1 METNTRI
8 TIKKAINDNPSLA
21 SQLKRNSKTLSA
33 AIQTF
38 ALITKLEPV
47 FIEQNIN
54 RIQNWID

>member
-1 METNTRI
+1 METNTKISIR
-8 TIKKAINDNPSLA
+8 KALEANPSLA
-21 SQLKRNSKTLSA
+21 IQLKRDSKTLSA

-38 ALITKLEPV
+38 ALITRLEPI